1 MTTVLHLIKA
11 TRFSGAERHLLIL
24 LPALRQRG
32 IDARLIVLT
41 ERDKPMDDI
50 AAAADAI
57 GLPLHRMTIRRGVDL
72 STVPRLAAEI
82 RAQRPDIVHT
92 HLIHAD
98 VFGFLAARQAGV
110 QHVISTRHNDD
121 SFRRRWPLRLL
132 HAWLW
137 RRLSAGV
144 VISRALGEF
153 VRQVEFAPPER
164 VHVIHYGMA
173 NPRPSALDV
182 ELARRQLRL
191 DLGNF
196 PYETQLIGI
205 VSRLIEQKGI
215 PYALEA
221 FQQIAEEFPDAHLV
235 IAGDGDQ
242 RAALEVQAQT
252 MLLGDRVHFL
262 GWRSDPQAVMRGL
275 DVLLMPSLWEG
286 FGLTLLEA
294 MSARVPVVASHVSAI
309 PEIVVHQET
318 GFLVAPRDPGAMAY
332 ALRLLLADPLLRKHM
347 GLNGEDRLETHFS
360 LERMADQTA
369 ALYARVLGQQPR
381 DALQDQSRAEEA
393 EQQNRE
399 DQDAPRDAR

>member
-1 MTTVLHLIKA
+1 MTRVLHVIKA
-11 TRFSGAERHLLIL
+11 TRFSGAERHLIIL

-32 IDARLIVLT
+32 IDARLLILT
-41 ERDKPMDDI
+41 EPDKPMDEI
-50 AAAADAI
+50 AAAAEAA
-57 GLPLHRMTIRRGVDL
+57 GVPLRRMTIRRGLDL
-72 STVPRLAAEI
+72 SAPPRLAAEI

-98 VFGFLAARQAGV
+98 VFGFLGARQAGV
-110 QHVISTRHNDD
+110 AHVVSTRHNDD
-121 SFRRRWPLRLL
+121 AFRRRWPLRLL

-137 RRLSAGV
+137 RRISAGI
-144 VISRALGEF
+144 VISHALADF
-153 VRQVEFAPPER
+153 VRTVEFAPPER
-164 VHVIHYGMA
+164 VHVIHYGMPS
-173 NPRPSALDV
+173 PRPSALDI

-191 DLGNF
+191 DLGNL

-221 FQQIAEEFPDAHLV
+221 FKLIVDEFPAAHLV

-242 RAALEVQAQT
+242 RSALEAQAQT

-262 GWRSDPQAVMRGL
+262 GWREDAQAVLRGL

-294 MSARVPVVASHVSAI
+294 MGARLPVVASHVSAI

-318 GFLVAPRDPGAMAY
+318 GFLTAPRDPEAIAY
-332 ALRLLLADPLLRKHM
+332 ALRLLLSDPLLCKHM
-347 GLNGEDRLETHFS
+347 GLNGEDRLEAQFS
-360 LERMADQTA
+360 VERMAEQTA

-381 DALQDQSRAEEA
+381 DALEDQPRPKEA
-393 EQQNRE
+393 EQQHRE
-399 DQDAPRDAR
+399 GQDTPRDER

>member
-1 MTTVLHLIKA
+1 MTTVLHIIKA

-24 LPALRQRG
+24 LPALRQRR

-41 ERDKPMDDI
+41 EPDKPMDDI
-50 AAAADAI
+50 AAAADAV
-57 GLPLHRMTIRRGVDL
+57 GVPLRRMTIRRGLDL

-82 RAQRPDIVHT
+82 RAQQPDIVHT

-137 RRLSAGV
+137 RRISAGV

-191 DLGNF
+191 DLGHL

-205 VSRLIEQKGI
+205 ASRLIEQKGI

-221 FQQIAEEFPDAHLV
+221 FQQIAEEFPNAHLV

-242 RAALEVQAQT
+242 RSALEVQVQT

-262 GWRSDPQAVMRGL
+262 GWRSDLQSVLRGL

-294 MSARVPVVASHVSAI
+294 MGARVPVVASHVSAI

-318 GFLVAPRDPGAMAY
+318 GFLVAPRDPEAIAY

-369 ALYARVLGQQPR
+369 ALYTRVLGQQPHN
-381 DALQDQSRAEEA
+381 ALQDQTRAEKA
-393 EQQNRE
+393 EQHDRE